1 MSSEFFAGYSRFVTL
16 GAAAALAAAG
26 CNALVGIE
34 KPIDPPLDAAQG
46 SDFDAREGSPGET
59 GAIDSGWDA
68 GADAESIEP
77 DGDASPSRCT
87 EKPETYHDPNTGNVW
102 TPVWYCGNRGR
113 ATVYETASSMTPIGT
128 MRSNTS
134 WFVCYRH
141 GELHGGGNDVW
152 YYTQGDDPLP
162 GWESRLVWGYMPAVD
177 VYTSTDP
184 FPGIVECTANP

>member
-1 MSSEFFAGYSRFVTL
+1 MD
-16 GAAAALAAAG
+16 AAA
-26 CNALVGIE
+26 
-34 KPIDPPLDAAQG
+34 P
-46 SDFDAREGSPGET
+46 
-59 GAIDSGWDA
+59 
-68 GADAESIEP
+68 
-77 DGDASPSRCT
+77 RCT
-87 EKPETYHDPNTGNVW
+87 EKPETHSDPNTGNVW

-113 ATVYETASSMTPIGT
+113 ATVYETASAMTPIGV
-128 MRSNTS
+128 MQSISS

-141 GELHGGGNDVW
+141 GEFHGGGNDVW